1 MYNGS
6 KINSLVIIR
15 SYENDKLFILN
26 VNNSIETFIEI
37 DNLLF

>member
-6 KINSLVIIR
+6 KINSVEIIR

-37 DNLLF
+37 DNVLY